1 MVANISVC
9 VDATHMYTFKN
20 VNLKR
25 IFIVFDNFVLV
36 NSHKYCETNS
46 ANIKFITDNCYK
58 NVSRL
63 SVIDILY
70 FSFQSPKICRS
81 GIRRYLEIGSA
92 FKLCRIPRRLF
103 DFHPHICK
111 YPTLAC

>member
-1 MVANISVC
+1 MVANITVC
-9 VDATHMYTFKN
+9 VDATRMYTFKN

-70 FSFQSPKICRS
+70 FSFQSPN
-81 GIRRYLEIGSA
+81 SA
-92 FKLCRIPRRLF
+92 DLVLG
-103 DFHPHICK
+103 D
-111 YPTLAC
+111 T

>member
-36 NSHKYCETNS
+36 ISH
-46 ANIKFITDNCYK
+46 NIVKQ
-58 NVSRL
+58 
-63 SVIDILY
+63 IL
-70 FSFQSPKICRS
+70 QILNLLQIIA
-81 GIRRYLEIGSA
+81 IRMFLG
-92 FKLCRIPRRLF
+92 CP
-103 DFHPHICK
+103 
-111 YPTLAC
+111 